1 MMMKKLVLTCA
12 TALSVTACVVTEG
25 IPAIMV
31 ENDRPAYS
39 PVIIVKSD
47 SLSREEGR
55 VKMFRVNGQCLDIH
69 GDNDRY
75 LIRHSC
81 HGKSN
86 QLFQWHSD
94 QTLRHNGRCFDIK
107 GNDSRAGTDI
117 ILYECTGRAN
127 QKWYRDGR
135 RIRSPM
141 NGLCL
146 DAGEPY
152 IKMQTCQNTAA
163 QYFD

>member
-31 ENDRPAYS
+31 ENDRSAYS

-47 SLSREEGR
+47 ALSHDEEGR

-69 GDNDRY
+69 GDNRRY

-86 QLFQWHSD
+86 QLFQWYSD
-94 QTLRHNGRCFDIK
+94 QTLRQTGRCLDIK
-107 GNDSRAGTDI
+107 GNDSRAETDI
-117 ILYECTGRAN
+117 ILA
-127 QKWYRDGR
+127 
-135 RIRSPM
+135 
-141 NGLCL
+141 L
-146 DAGEPY
+146 D
-152 IKMQTCQNTAA
+152 
-163 QYFD
+163 

>member
-12 TALSVTACVVTEG
+12 TTLSVTACVVTEE

-47 SLSREEGR
+47 SLSREEER

-75 LIRHSC
+75 LIRH
-81 HGKSN
+81 K
-86 QLFQWHSD
+86 
-94 QTLRHNGRCFDIK
+94 
-107 GNDSRAGTDI
+107 
-117 ILYECTGRAN
+117 
-127 QKWYRDGR
+127 
-135 RIRSPM
+135 
-141 NGLCL
+141 
-146 DAGEPY
+146 
-152 IKMQTCQNTAA
+152 
-163 QYFD
+163 